1 MRTCVYPYSM
11 TPTLFTPDALRSYR
25 LFESSDLDE
34 TRDLISRV
42 MQPHVLVPS
51 GKDRGPAYM
60 DFVRLGRL
68 GLGAISFGTSMR
80 VDVESVDG
88 YYLLM
93 FCLRGH
99 AQVRTLNAT
108 LDVDHHNA
116 VLCAPGQPFDAWLS
130 PDCEQFVLR
139 MDADVFRKASHDAG
153 ALLSPRLSIDSPAL
167 RGWMQQLRALTG
179 SSALLESARS
189 NGQIAGHMEAL
200 LIDLLTCSL
209 PSAPVAPVTPVTHAA
224 LAPAFV
230 KRAEEFVRAHAGEP
244 LQLEDIARAAGVSPR
259 TLREQFQNARGMSPM
274 QFVRKVR
281 MEQARAALL
290 AAGPRA
296 RIADIALACGFLHLG
311 RFSIAYAEAFGES
324 PSETLRKRAAR

>member
-1 MRTCVYPYSM
+1 M
-11 TPTLFTPDALRSYR
+11 TPTLFAPDALRSYR

-60 DFVRLGRL
+60 DFVKLGRL

-108 LDVDHHNA
+108 LDVDQHNA
-116 VLCAPGQPFDAWLS
+116 VLCAPGHPFDAWLS

-179 SSALLESARS
+179 SPALLESARS

-209 PSAPVAPVTPVTHAA
+209 PSAPVAPITPVTPVTHAA

-244 LQLEDIARAAGVSPR
+244 LQLDDIARAAGVSPR
-259 TLREQFQNARGMSPM
+259 TLRERFQNARGMSPM

-311 RFSIAYAEAFGES
+311 RFSIAYAEAFGEL
-324 PSETLRKRAAR
+324 PSETLGKRAAR

>member
-1 MRTCVYPYSM
+1 MRSDLEGEIPVQPFPRSFSCCGVAVIDTSRCHCIFGERKWRVYPPTTPLFHVLSKNGGFIQWVAHARTARCESAFPRISM
-11 TPTLFTPDALRSYR
+11 SPTLFAPDALRSYR

-60 DFVRLGRL
+60 DFVKLGRL
-68 GLGAISFGTSMR
+68 GLGAISFGAPMR

-99 AQVRTLNAT
+99 AQVRTVNAT

-139 MDADVFRKASHDAG
+139 MDAEVFRKASHDAG

-179 SSALLESARS
+179 SSA
-189 NGQIAGHMEAL
+189 
-200 LIDLLTCSL
+200 
-209 PSAPVAPVTPVTHAA
+209 
-224 LAPAFV
+224 
-230 KRAEEFVRAHAGEP
+230 
-244 LQLEDIARAAGVSPR
+244 
-259 TLREQFQNARGMSPM
+259 
-274 QFVRKVR
+274 
-281 MEQARAALL
+281 
-290 AAGPRA
+290 
-296 RIADIALACGFLHLG
+296 
-311 RFSIAYAEAFGES
+311 
-324 PSETLRKRAAR
+324 